1 MFLYF
6 FSILHPASVRWS
18 GLAGLGN
25 GLFYLLHDLCDL
37 HRHLLHEIVLVNS
50 QQRRTFWD
58 LGTEIG
64 G

>member
-1 MFLYF
+1 MLLKPHVSLF
-6 FSILHPASVRWS
+6 FHPAWS

-25 GLFYLLHDLCDL
+25 GLFHLLHDLCDL
-37 HRHLLHEIVLVNS
+37 HRHLLHEIVLVNW
-50 QQRRTFWD
+50 QRRRTFWD